1 MFYPAGGY
9 LGLYFELFGITPSG
23 ANGFVDTISHR
34 RTGHSIAGVDVET
47 FGRGLKI
54 GIGAALS
61 FVSVEGDPWVPKRRS
76 LGKSYADLR
85 PYTSMSASTTGH
97 DDARDEE
104 LALLEHY
111 MASLKDA

>member
-1 MFYPAGGY
+1 MFYQAGGY

-34 RTGHSIAGVDVET
+34 RTGAATAGVDVET

-54 GIGAALS
+54 GIGAELS
-61 FVSVEGDPWVPKRRS
+61 IVTVQADPWMPKRRS
-76 LGKSYADLR
+76 IGKSYADLR
-85 PYTSMSASTTGH
+85 PYISMSASTTGH

-111 MASLKDA
+111 MASMKDS